1 MLLLTHAETQIGQ
14 YINETKVQVQNSS
27 LPSSVSMW
35 PMRSRCPNEFP
46 RDSDTLA
53 EKGLGRRR
61 TGTRQDSSA
70 RDVF

>member
-1 MLLLTHAETQIGQ
+1 
-14 YINETKVQVQNSS
+14 
-27 LPSSVSMW
+27 MW

-70 RDVF
+70 RDVFEDETDICIERENARRLGEMAYKGRHGRRSS